1 MNEIVALTV
10 GFTKEFIIQKNVD
23 NLIIFAE
30 TIFWRRNYYRLWFLI
45 NSPFFNALLSKLKT
59 FYHAYK
65 SRENDTHVML
75 VSAGTATI

>member
-10 GFTKEFIIQKNVD
+10 GFTKEFIIQKTVD

-45 NSPFFNALLSKLKT
+45 NSPFFNALFSKLKT
-59 FYHAYK
+59 FVIHT
-65 SRENDTHVML
+65 SPERMIRT
-75 VSAGTATI
+75 SCW

>member
-10 GFTKEFIIQKNVD
+10 GFTKEFITQKNVN

-45 NSPFFNALLSKLKT
+45 NSPFFNALSKLKT
-59 FYHAYK
+59 FCHKYK
-65 SRENDTHVML
+65 SRENDTHIML
-75 VSAGTATI
+75 VSAGTAAI